1 MCTNGPSG
9 SGVAV
14 GVGSAVLVGAVV
26 GVAEGGEF
34 AETVDTGA
42 IVAGV
47 KVEVGGAVAVAGDW
61 VAKATTVGSVGGFA
75 TPPGVFVHANETVA
89 TMSRTARAS
98 VGVHRRTRTT
108 LRIPEI
114 TTDNARV

>member
-1 MCTNGPSG
+1 M
-9 SGVAV
+9 A
-14 GVGSAVLVGAVV
+14 
-26 GVAEGGEF
+26 
-34 AETVDTGA
+34 DTGA
-42 IVAGV
+42 IVGGTTV
-47 KVEVGGAVAVAGDW
+47 DVGRTVAVGGDW
-61 VAKATTVGSVGGFA
+61 VAAATTVGSVGGFV
-75 TPPGVFVHANETVA
+75 TPPGVFVHAIETVA